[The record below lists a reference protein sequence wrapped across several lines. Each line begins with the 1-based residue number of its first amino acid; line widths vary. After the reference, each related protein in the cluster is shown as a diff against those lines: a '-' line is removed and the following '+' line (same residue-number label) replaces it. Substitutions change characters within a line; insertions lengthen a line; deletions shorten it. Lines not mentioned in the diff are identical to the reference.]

1 MNDFFDMSFG
11 DDSKSNDFAMPT
23 FDASNDIDDDED
35 NDLEESSN
43 KFKKTLFGGY
53 TRGSVEAYVEQIE
66 QNVSQM
72 QGNLEFQIK
81 EMLLEKASLSQENA
95 LLKSQFTDAESKMIE
110 IEEEYKR
117 IKGLNEEL
125 AENIK
130 NQELQFSTELNQYK
144 TVSGELQEELDKISS
159 HYQSLQEQLERAHG
173 EVSVLTQQVKE
184 NEEENIKVEQ
194 YLDQLESSLQ
204 EKNRALEESVRLL
217 KEKEIELETSNA
229 EVHELREQM
238 LVMETKLAEKD
249 SEIARTM
256 KILEEYQAQEEN
268 FMALIDQKEDM
279 IIERNNALQEAA
291 RMVESLESQR
301 EAFESRLMD
310 QQGTIDE
317 QQESIE
323 HTQYVLDEKEE
334 EIKTLELKIQ
344 QLTDAVEAMN
354 SQDDL
359 AVETLTN
366 EVEFLTKKLDLMTS
380 EKDETVMLLQ
390 EKIQNLTQQL
400 EQVQLQPNIMQ
411 RVEDIR
417 TQYDQLLQ
425 KKDIIINR
433 LEAEVNSAPS
443 FTFDQERALLKQ
455 EIAQLQE
462 ELKQEM
468 IDKYQVRKGL
478 NDEVRR
484 LKERLDTQT
493 FQGQP
498 RQDFERIIDEKDT
511 QINQLFQKL
520 QNMQKEME
528 ALMGRVNFTN
538 PSHDALQERT
548 RIQHMNI
555 QEPALD
561 PVSNFVPTPQVVEPV
576 VAAKNDFEE
585 EIARIYKQIEA
596 QRETLDAFMDHYKYN
611 S

>member
-1 MNDFFDMSFG
+1 
-11 DDSKSNDFAMPT
+11 
-23 FDASNDIDDDED
+23 
-35 NDLEESSN
+35 
-43 KFKKTLFGGY
+43 
-53 TRGSVEAYVEQIE
+53 
-66 QNVSQM
+66 
-72 QGNLEFQIK
+72 
-81 EMLLEKASLSQENA
+81 
-95 LLKSQFTDAESKMIE
+95 
-110 IEEEYKR
+110 
-117 IKGLNEEL
+117 
-125 AENIK
+125 
-130 NQELQFSTELNQYK
+130 
-144 TVSGELQEELDKISS
+144 
-159 HYQSLQEQLERAHG
+159 
-173 EVSVLTQQVKE
+173 
-184 NEEENIKVEQ
+184 
-194 YLDQLESSLQ
+194 
-204 EKNRALEESVRLL
+204 
-217 KEKEIELETSNA
+217 
-229 EVHELREQM
+229 
-238 LVMETKLAEKD
+238 
-249 SEIARTM
+249 
-256 KILEEYQAQEEN
+256 
-268 FMALIDQKEDM
+268 
-279 IIERNNALQEAA
+279 
-291 RMVESLESQR
+291 
-301 EAFESRLMD
+301 FESRLMD

-555 QEPALD
+555 QEPALE